1 MRVPRT
7 LDQLIAAFD
16 ALLSVSSAA
25 GDDLLDARRA
35 FITQMSSKRWLRQ
48 NTNSD
53 NTSEVLRHEQNV
65 SSSRNGF
72 RHWRRLLDL
81 DKKIIAKSKEDAPS
95 RLFLMLIEMFNGLE
109 RERLTL
115 EEYNDTMQLAT
126 VKNNISEV
134 FEVNRKD
141 SYYEAAMEV
150 V

>member
-1 MRVPRT
+1 M
-7 LDQLIAAFD
+7 
-16 ALLSVSSAA
+16 
-25 GDDLLDARRA
+25 
-35 FITQMSSKRWLRQ
+35 
-48 NTNSD
+48 
-53 NTSEVLRHEQNV
+53 
-65 SSSRNGF
+65 
-72 RHWRRLLDL
+72 